1 MLNLT
6 RRKDESIILTL
17 PNNEQIELIITQA
30 SASKVGIG
38 ITAPKDVQI
47 LRKELTQS

>member
-6 RRKDESIILTL
+6 RRKGESLILIL
-17 PNNEQIELIITQA
+17 PNKEQIELVVTQA

-38 ITAPKDVQI
+38 IIAPKDVQI
-47 LRKELTQS
+47 LRKELIQS